1 MCYCAGCCIHPIID
15 SQLNV
20 EASDFLKE
28 LQNKLNSVMDDLSHI
43 FAVRWVS
50 SCLEVKSAALTLES
64 VYQNLAF
71 LCLV

>member
-1 MCYCAGCCIHPIID
+1 MRYCAGCSIHPIID

-43 FAVRWVS
+43 FAVRWGS
-50 SCLEVKSAALTLES
+50 LCLVVESATLALES
-64 VYQNLAF
+64 VYQSVAF
-71 LCLV
+71 FV